1 MTMTPGLEALPLP
14 RGVLKVPENPDRRS
28 LPDLREGGDPGLR
41 AADVAGAGPAPGFEP
56 LTRDR
61 PGDTET
67 FRKLFETH
75 GERMKGVAYQL
86 LRNHSDAEDAVQEA
100 FLKAYRGAESFRGG
114 SAVST
119 WVYRILVNAC
129 HDLRRRRSSREDS
142 LEPDDSK
149 VVLPGSAGTPR
160 DRLRL
165 ELDRALEQIQP
176 MNRSVFILFE
186 VEGFRHREIG
196 EMLGIPEGTSKNL
209 LFRARR
215 ELQETLV
222 RRRKALEGGTAWE

>member
-1 MTMTPGLEALPLP
+1 MTTLP
-14 RGVLKVPENPDRRS
+14 
-28 LPDLREGGDPGLR
+28 
-41 AADVAGAGPAPGFEP
+41 
-56 LTRDR
+56 R

-67 FRKLFETH
+67 FRELFETH

-100 FLKAYRGAESFRGG
+100 FLKACRGAGSFRGG

-149 VVLPGSAGTPR
+149 VILAGNTAGATSN
-160 DRLRL
+160 RLRI
-165 ELDRALEQIQP
+165 ELEQALDQIHP
-176 MNRSVFILFE
+176 MNRTVFVLFE
-186 VEGFRHREIG
+186 VEGFRHNEIG
-196 EMLGIPEGTSKNL
+196 EMLGIPEGTSRNL
-209 LFRARR
+209 LFRAKR

-222 RRRKALEGGTAWE
+222 RRSRALEGGIT

>member
-1 MTMTPGLEALPLP
+1 M
-14 RGVLKVPENPDRRS
+14 
-28 LPDLREGGDPGLR
+28 
-41 AADVAGAGPAPGFEP
+41 ADESGAGTSPGFEP
-56 LTRDR
+56 VALDR
-61 PGDTET
+61 PADTET
-67 FRKLFETH
+67 FRRLFETH

-100 FLKAYRGAESFRGG
+100 FLKAYRAAGSFRGG

-129 HDLRRRRSSREDS
+129 HDLRRRRSSRDDS
-142 LEPDDSK
+142 LEADDSK
-149 VVLPGSAGTPR
+149 IILAGNPGTPR
-160 DRLRL
+160 ERLRI
-165 ELDRALEQIQP
+165 ELDRALDQIHP

-215 ELQETLV
+215 DLQETLV
-222 RRRKALEGGTAWE
+222 RRRKALEGGTR